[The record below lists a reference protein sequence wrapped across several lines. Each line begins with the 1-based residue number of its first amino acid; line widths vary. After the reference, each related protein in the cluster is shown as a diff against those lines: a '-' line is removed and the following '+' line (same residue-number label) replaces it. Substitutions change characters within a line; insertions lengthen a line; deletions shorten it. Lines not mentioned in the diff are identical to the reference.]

1 MSSHEGVLSVM
12 RDALVNNEALAAH
25 ALRLGLQHRLRALPY
40 EPGRAL
46 RQQRLGHRDD
56 GEAGGEKETQGQGEG
71 EEEGGKDGATLGN
84 PYATRVLQV
93 SRSTISPLVCQR
105 GVYGGAGLGCEK
117 GGGSCVPARPLLNRL
132 RPIRAL

>member
-1 MSSHEGVLSVM
+1 M

-46 RQQRLGHRDD
+46 RQQRLGEEGTGEEARED
-56 GEAGGEKETQGQGEG
+56 GGGDEEAGGEGK
-71 EEEGGKDGATLGN
+71 GGKDGATLGD

-93 SRSTISPLVCQR
+93 GCKTFGWGAQKDC
-105 GVYGGAGLGCEK
+105 GGAGSGC
-117 GGGSCVPARPLLNRL
+117 A
-132 RPIRAL
+132 